1 MSKSNTENIISCEKT
16 FEDEIYDI
24 MEKFISSNRLSM
36 SDIKAC
42 REICTQ
48 YENRVMALDLT
59 EKLKFYCKIDNY
71 DIDFDNDKEK
81 ILVLSVESIGA
92 NRDDKNLNRK
102 DYIVTMNIQF
112 CNCTS
117 TLIYDIVEEY
127 SDNGKQKYLFHK
139 FTIDGNVILKKENQ
153 SMKESFMNLSYI
165 KDLIENNNIKLNTT
179 QFLRL
184 FIKLFGVSN
193 IFEKDICEIEME
205 PEQQKYYKNNSWES
219 DSDVSV
225 SDNDTDEDKN

>member
-1 MSKSNTENIISCEKT
+1 MSNTEDIISCEKT

-48 YENRVMALDLT
+48 YENRVLALDLT

-81 ILVLSVESIGA
+81 IEVLSIESVGA
-92 NRDDKNLNRK
+92 NRDDKNLNKK
-102 DYIVTMNIQF
+102 DHVVTMIIKF
-112 CNCTS
+112 CDCIS
-117 TLIYDIVEEY
+117 TFIYEIVEEY

-153 SMKESFMNLSYI
+153 SMKESFINLSYA
-165 KDLIENNNIKLNTT
+165 KDLIENNNIKLNIA

-184 FIKLFGVSN
+184 FIKLFGMSN
-193 IFEKDICEIEME
+193 IFEKDLCEIETE
-205 PEQQKYYKNNSWES
+205 PQKYYKDKSWES
-219 DSDVSV
+219 DSDISI
-225 SDNDTDEDKN
+225 SDDETKCE